1 MGGNFTYDTVKA
13 LRINNDFKS
22 FILGVDVNKNVEKW
36 FLDKFEVVPEADIS
50 SKLYFRKL
58 ISFISKSR

>member
-1 MGGNFTYDTVKA
+1 MYKILLTCVGGNFTYDTVKA

-36 FLDKFEVVPEADIS
+36 FLDKFEVVQEQIYLPKIMLEN
-50 SKLYFRKL
+50 
-58 ISFISKSR
+58 